1 MFRSIVFTVADVG
14 FVPRCS
20 LESDNAAELRF
31 AKIASL
37 IRSCDFGIHDLSY
50 VKVDPRT
57 RLPRFNMPLELGLFL
72 GCTLFGGKQHA
83 RKNCLILDR
92 DRYRYLKFISDL
104 NGHDIHSHGGQPK
117 QAINEVRDWLV
128 GASRRSNIPGG
139 DLIWRRYQR
148 FQKGLPKICKLLGK
162 HPDKLIFVEYVD
174 IIDKWRPAN
183 S

>member
-1 MFRSIVFTVADVG
+1 MFAVADTG

-50 VKVDPRT
+50 VKVDPKT

-72 GCTLFGGKQHA
+72 GCTLFGGKHHA

-104 NGHDIHSHGGQPK
+104 NGHDIHAHGGQPK
-117 QAINEVRDWLV
+117 QAISEVRDWLV

-148 FQKGLPKICKLLGK
+148 FQEELPKICKRLGK

-183 S
+183 P